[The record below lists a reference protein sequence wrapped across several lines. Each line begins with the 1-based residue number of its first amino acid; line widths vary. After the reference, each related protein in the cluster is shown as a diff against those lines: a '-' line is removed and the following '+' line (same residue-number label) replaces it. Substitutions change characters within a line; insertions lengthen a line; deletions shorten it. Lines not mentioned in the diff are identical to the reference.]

1 MGWGRSLLRLWSVCL
16 EGVQMLHRPLKSHAS
31 CGYRR
36 HSELRYLPNLKQ
48 LIPSNPLN
56 RATSTPEVQQTKLG
70 MCVIVSADG
79 DTSLR

>member
-1 MGWGRSLLRLWSVCL
+1 MGWGRSLQRLWSVCM

-31 CGYRR
+31 CGSRR

-56 RATSTPEVQQTKLG
+56 RATSIPEVQQTKPR
-70 MCVIVSADG
+70 MCVIVFADV
-79 DTSLR
+79 DTSPR